1 MLQTLKYI
9 VLFLLG
15 YKVIKALF
23 KEEKAAPR
31 RQMPKDRVKVNPE
44 PGSSPQA
51 SRTYQDAEFIDYE
64 EVK

>member
-15 YKVIKALF
+15 YKVIKTLF
-23 KEEKAAPR
+23 REERPAPR
-31 RQMPKDRVKVNPE
+31 RQMPQDRVRVK
-44 PGSSPQA
+44 PQPDPA
-51 SRTYQDAEFIDYE
+51 PNANRSFQDAEFIDYE